1 MKPGLRR
8 GASIAQRLVGAARI
22 ALHLPGSSRR
32 AGRSAGKAQA
42 IALAPMV
49 APITLA
55 WLEKNRSSIQF
66 KSHLIGLD
74 QVRDWSRDEHGNIRH
89 RSGHFF
95 GIEGAR
101 VETDVREVI
110 SWDQPIMTQ
119 SDGGLLG
126 MLARETPENR
136 RPIPPRGRASGQGQS
151 GRRSLRGTRG
161 GDFFGGGRSKSAG
174 TRKRA
179 RRRGTI
185 AMLSPFLPR
194 ITSLTRLGVP
204 SNGMRSARVRP
215 C

>member
-1 MKPGLRR
+1 MRLGTQELSSSGTINSCVKNVPIAKQLKSVFEDHLRKFVFAV
-8 GASIAQRLVGAARI
+8 GIPLGTYLGAA
-22 ALHLPGSSRR
+22 LT
-32 AGRSAGKAQA
+32 Q
-42 IALAPMV
+42 
-49 APITLA
+49 
-55 WLEKNRSSIQF
+55 
-66 KSHLIGLD
+66 
-74 QVRDWSRDEHGNIRH
+74 
-89 RSGHFF
+89 
-95 GIEGAR
+95 